1 MAAWPIPP
9 LPPHSALR
17 SLQFVLFS
25 HHARTDRPS
34 SQHRHGSA
42 ADVLNASR
50 QMGQVLGTAL
60 LGSLVADQSTFP
72 AGIHSAPL
80 IAGTA
85 FLLGCCLSPI
95 FVRNLEL
102 NR

>member
-1 MAAWPIPP
+1 
-9 LPPHSALR
+9 
-17 SLQFVLFS
+17 
-25 HHARTDRPS
+25 
-34 SQHRHGSA
+34 
-42 ADVLNASR
+42 
-50 QMGQVLGTAL
+50 MGQVLGTAL